1 MSIGELFSVVKEIS
15 ISGNKR
21 KRWVLTSGTYP
32 LDPHMS
38 GSDEVISKSVI
49 SVDGRVLTLRVTD
62 E

>member
-1 MSIGELFSVVKEIS
+1 MSIDELFTVVKEIS

-21 KRWVLTSGTYP
+21 SVLTSGTYP